1 MHVTQ
6 AVCEGLTF
14 PPFQVQGEREETAAL
29 SSCATSMFIEANV
42 EVIVADV
49 SRGADSIPKSSQAVR
64 SAQADLPPMRFTWVP
79 RSDVNEP
86 GAIGPRRCDG
96 RPKDQRICPQAEPT

>member
-1 MHVTQ
+1 M
-6 AVCEGLTF
+6 TF

-29 SSCATSMFIEANV
+29 SSCATSMFMEANV

-64 SAQADLPPMRFTWVP
+64 LAPANRPPMRFTWVP

-96 RPKDQRICPQAEPT
+96 RPTDQRICPQAEPT